1 MNLSK
6 RERVLIIGSAIILI
20 IVIFLYYYYFPL
32 KKEIENMETQ
42 LQEVL
47 LQVED
52 GQRKKELVND
62 LQEELNN
69 LQLAQS
75 ESKEY
80 LISSLDEPEIISYI
94 SRIIGNQGELKSLSF
109 SGVTDREIYVSG
121 DLGLKFE
128 TNYNEL
134 KKIIEKFEN
143 GEYFTT
149 LNNVRIDKKEKEE
162 SSNEETN
169 EEREKTNKNTLDVDC
184 GIRFYAKEANWDG
197 TGDYIFME
205 GEFSK
210 SNIFE

>member
-1 MNLSK
+1 M
-6 RERVLIIGSAIILI
+6 
-20 IVIFLYYYYFPL
+20 
-32 KKEIENMETQ
+32 
-42 LQEVL
+42 
-47 LQVED
+47 
-52 GQRKKELVND
+52 
-62 LQEELNN
+62 QEELNN
-69 LQLAQS
+69 LKLAQS

-80 LISSLDEPEIISYI
+80 IISSLDETEIIYYI
-94 SRIIGNQGELKSLSF
+94 SRIMVNQGELKSLSF

-184 GIRFYAKEANWDG
+184 GIRFYAKEANWMEP
-197 TGDYIFME
+197 GDYILWKE
-205 GEFSK
+205 SLVNLIYSNKIIHGEQEEENLLFFNVLLVQIS
-210 SNIFE
+210 IFTK